1 MSFQRLS
8 RVGRALL
15 LTGVG
20 LLSSAGCLPRVS
32 ITGDLP
38 RCLSEHP
45 AGAWLGLRLSLLA
58 HSGDCPQGQFVAGTH
73 YAEVAHL
80 WVALSLSTVLVGLFT
95 LVGAFG
101 AGLWARRAL
110 RSAREWVA
118 AHIAVLTSWA
128 AIVVPAEQAPVPVA
142 VHHDLDAMLRRQQLR
157 RGPPPPL
164 Q

>member
-20 LLSSAGCLPRVS
+20 LLSSAGSLPRVS

-110 RSAREWVA
+110 GSAREWVA
-118 AHIAVLTSWA
+118 AGVALVGGCCQ
-128 AIVVPAEQAPVPVA
+128 VGPAEIARIRASVDKNSERA
-142 VHHDLDAMLRRQQLR
+142 HSKLACL
-157 RGPPPPL
+157 
-164 Q
+164 